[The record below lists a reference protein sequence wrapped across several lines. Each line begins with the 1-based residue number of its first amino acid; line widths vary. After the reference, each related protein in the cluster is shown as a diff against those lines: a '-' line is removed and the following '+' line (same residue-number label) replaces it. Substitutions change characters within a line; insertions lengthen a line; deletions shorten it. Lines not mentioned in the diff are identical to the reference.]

1 MKKLHPFDILLLVI
15 LAVIV
20 IALIWEVASGKG
32 STRTIAKLV
41 TLVVSYALYFLR
53 RFAGNPGT
61 RRQLEEAAAPVVGD
75 TFMRDGKLRRKLLD
89 AWAAYNQ
96 NQNAKALKMT
106 DSLESQCISPEETA
120 AVYLLKCCIYEDMG
134 DLPKALNAAETAVWR
149 DPDNPRLHVR
159 LGRIRQAQGDN
170 AGAERAFRDALDR
183 NPEHA
188 AAWSN
193 LAGICLTSSRPEE
206 AAEAAK
212 KSLQYDPA
220 LYASMGTLVLAY
232 LMQGDITSSGYW
244 LGQYRQHDPKGAE
257 AMSAYIKKIA
267 EDNT

>member
-106 DSLESQCISPEETA
+106 DSLESQCISPEETEA
-120 AVYLLKCCIYEDMG
+120 FVREISLLPGLCVKGLMTVAPFVED
-134 DLPKALNAAETAVWR
+134 
-149 DPDNPRLHVR
+149 
-159 LGRIRQAQGDN
+159 
-170 AGAERAFRDALDR
+170 
-183 NPEHA
+183 
-188 AAWSN
+188 
-193 LAGICLTSSRPEE
+193 PEE
-206 AAEAAK
+206 NRTVFRKLKQISVDINQK
-212 KSLQYDPA
+212 KIDNIYLSEL
-220 LYASMGTLVLAY
+220 SMGMTNDFEIA
-232 LMQGDITSSGYW
+232 IEE
-244 LGQYRQHDPKGAE
+244 GATFVRVGTAIFGHRDYGLTGE
-257 AMSAYIKKIA
+257 
-267 EDNT
+267 